1 MTPLKGIKM
10 RITINEKEY
19 ESGKITRENTD
30 HFVKRSIAFWR
41 KMLILWFSQ
50 MKT

>member
-19 ESGKITRENTD
+19 DRLKENE
-30 HFVKRSIAFWR
+30 KRIVYNR
-41 KMLILWFSQ
+41 
-50 MKT
+50 

>member
-19 ESGKITRENTD
+19 ESGRYD
-30 HFVKRSIAFWR
+30 FIASQF
-41 KMLILWFSQ
+41 IL
-50 MKT
+50 

>member
-19 ESGKITRENTD
+19 ESGKIRIPQW
-30 HFVKRSIAFWR
+30 K
-41 KMLILWFSQ
+41 
-50 MKT
+50 